1 MTVESI
7 SVASSE
13 AVHPN
18 ARISF
23 TGSGS
28 EYFRIWIVNLFLTYL
43 TLGIYSAWAK
53 VRREKYF
60 HQNTVIAGH
69 SLDYHGNPVA
79 ILKGRVVG
87 FILLALY
94 TGSGSVPAVSVIALG
109 LIVLVM
115 PFLMQRSV
123 RFRFANSS
131 YRGIR
136 FGFTGTAKEAYRALL
151 PFMLLPLAYAAIVVA
166 IFLNPEAVAELWK
179 SMPKGYA
186 FAIGVLGLLVALG
199 SIVFYALLHA
209 TWRRFSINHAHFGMV
224 KGNTTITGKQY
235 VWIYLS
241 SLLILILIFGAIIG
255 AIAGFGFL
263 AIVLSP
269 AVIAL
274 LPILLVSFYLIIF
287 AMQGVLVARLQN
299 YCWDKATDVRSPNN
313 HQLAWFNSNLSITS
327 YGVLQFKN
335 WALTIVTLGLYRP
348 YAVVNSAK
356 AKLQAISLSN
366 ARFIDYVIG
375 AADENPSAIG
385 EEALG
390 AFDLDFSI

>member
-1 MTVESI
+1 MTDEST
-7 SVASSE
+7 SVSNGE
-13 AVHPN
+13 ALHQN

-69 SLDYHGNPVA
+69 SLDYHGNPIA

-87 FILLALY
+87 FLLLALY
-94 TGSGSVPAVSVIALG
+94 TGSGTVPAVSVIALG

-136 FGFTGTAKEAYRALL
+136 FGFTGTAKEAYRTLL
-151 PFMLLPLAYAAIVVA
+151 PFMLLPLAFAGTLMVM
-166 IFLNPEAVAELWK
+166 FLNPEAIAELWK
-179 SMPKGYA
+179 SMPRAYA
-186 FAIGVLGLLVALG
+186 VAAGAAGLLAGLG

-235 VWIYLS
+235 LWIYLS
-241 SLLILILIFGAIIG
+241 SLLILILIFGAIIT

-263 AIVLSP
+263 AIALSP

-274 LPILLVSFYLIIF
+274 LPIAFVTLYLIIF
-287 AMQGVLVARLQN
+287 AMQGVLLARLQN
-299 YCWDKATDVRSPNN
+299 YCWNKATDVRSPNN
-313 HQLAWFNSNLSITS
+313 HQLAWFNSDLSITS
-327 YGVLQFKN
+327 YGLLQFKN
-335 WALTIVTLGLYRP
+335 WALTFVTLGLYRP
-348 YAVVNSAK
+348 YAVVNSTK
-356 AKLQAISLSN
+356 ARLQAVSLSSS
-366 ARFIDYVIG
+366 RFIDYVIG
-375 AADENPSAIG
+375 AENENPSAIG
-385 EEALG
+385 EEALD

>member
-1 MTVESI
+1 MTDEST
-7 SVASSE
+7 SVASNE
-13 AVHPN
+13 ARHQN

-87 FILLALY
+87 FLLLAIY

-109 LIVLVM
+109 LIVLIM

-136 FGFTGTAKEAYRALL
+136 FGFTGTAQEAYKTLL

-166 IFLNPEAVAELWK
+166 IFLNPEAAADLWK
-179 SMPKGYA
+179 SMPRGYA
-186 FAIGVLGLLVALG
+186 VAAGAVGLLVGLG
-199 SIVFYALLHA
+199 SVVFYALLHA

-235 VWIYLS
+235 IWIYLS
-241 SLLILILIFGAIIG
+241 SLLILILIFGVIIG
-255 AIAGFGFL
+255 AIAASGWL

-274 LPILLVSFYLIIF
+274 LPILLVSFYLIVF
-287 AMQGVLVARLQN
+287 AMQGVLLARLQN
-299 YCWDKATDVRSPNN
+299 YCWDKATDVRSPNH
-313 HQLAWFNSNLSITS
+313 HQLAWFNSDLSISS
-327 YGVLQFKN
+327 YGLLQFKN
-335 WALTIVTLGLYRP
+335 WALIIVTLGLYRP
-348 YAVVNSAK
+348 YAVVNSIK
-356 AKLQAISLSN
+356 ARLQAISLSN
-366 ARFIDYVIG
+366 TRFIDYVIG
-375 AADENPSAIG
+375 AESESTSAIG
-385 EEALG
+385 DEALG